1 MFLRASVS
9 LAVNQ
14 KGKCVTVGGEGHGLA
29 LVMEWHVMGSSLD
42 TISQGLPLPIP

>member
-14 KGKCVTVGGEGHGLA
+14 KGKCVTVGGEGHGL
-29 LVMEWHVMGSSLD
+29 
-42 TISQGLPLPIP
+42 GLSYGVACDG